1 MVYAWYGTCMAQSK
15 FELCSKLECVR
26 FVTSKKNINKE
37 YYYTL
42 RLGGA
47 RKPRIKKIRIL
58 IKGKLNTNPVKTI

>member
-1 MVYAWYGTCMAQSK
+1 MAQSK

-26 FVTSKKNINKE
+26 FVTSKNINKE

-42 RLGGA
+42 RLRGA
-47 RKPRIKKIRIL
+47 RKPRIKRIRIL

>member
-1 MVYAWYGTCMAQSK
+1 MAQSK

-26 FVTSKKNINKE
+26 FVTSKKALIE

-42 RLGGA
+42 RLRGA